1 MKTKQIIFH
10 GGCHRCTMQEQKG
23 VTYCV
28 GCKFFEADESLPD
41 LNDAHAREELA
52 REIKKQ
58 EVKERYYLMT
68 DK

>member
-1 MKTKQIIFH
+1 
-10 GGCHRCTMQEQKG
+10 MQEQKG

-52 REIKKQ
+52 REVKKQ